1 MRETQEGCP
10 SPLKSIVFETFLRF
24 QKLGSVVKILF
35 WHAEYR
41 GICLGFLYGSEW
53 SVGVADCHSQCA
65 HWLRNDTVN
74 KGCSTNL
81 GGRTEA
87 STPTEAFKG
96 CVGEGLCP
104 SRRAGKSAKR
114 RRWRMQRA
122 GFEEV
127 PRLADTTV
135 AGNRLARRWAREPR
149 PYGEVAKDAVKES
162 LSHGFAVPAP
172 FRQGGL

>member
-1 MRETQEGCP
+1 M
-10 SPLKSIVFETFLRF
+10 
-24 QKLGSVVKILF
+24 VKILF

-53 SVGVADCHSQCA
+53 SVGDADCHSQCA

-74 KGCSTNL
+74 KRCSTSP

-87 STPTEAFKG
+87 SAPTEAFKG

-104 SRRAGKSAKR
+104 SHGR
-114 RRWRMQRA
+114 
-122 GFEEV
+122 
-127 PRLADTTV
+127 
-135 AGNRLARRWAREPR
+135 GNRRSAAGGGCSEPVSR
-149 PYGEVAKDAVKES
+149 KCPDWRTRQWPGIGWHDGGQENPAPTERLQGGGGKKES

-172 FRQGGL
+172 FRQGGRENGGTDCHGRCAPSQ